1 MKNQYLKLKEVC
13 DEGNIST
20 IKVVL
25 YSLFYKL
32 LYKKNIVLHPNVKIL
47 GAKNITTK
55 GKRVLVGLR
64 TVNFATPA
72 EKTFLNISGQLIFK
86 GGFSIGKGC
95 KIDVREGGVLEIGK
109 GGYMNSY
116 TQMVVVHKVSIGDNC
131 AISWDC
137 QFLDE
142 DFHEIYYPKKVKN
155 PKKIPRTND
164 IYIGNNVWI
173 GCGVKIYK
181 GSYIA
186 DGSIVASNSIV
197 KGRFEQKNCLIG
209 GHPAKLLKEDAHW
222 K

>member
-20 IKVVL
+20 IKVIA
-25 YSLFYKL
+25 YSLFHKL
-32 LYKKNIVLHPNVKIL
+32 IHKNNIVLHPNVKIL
-47 GAKNITTK
+47 GNKNIITK
-55 GKRVLVGLR
+55 GKRVLLGLR
-64 TVNFATPA
+64 TVNFATPK
-72 EKTFLNISGQLIFK
+72 EKTFLNISGKLIFK

-95 KIDVREGGVLEIGK
+95 KIDVRKGGVLEIGK

-116 TQMVVVHKVSIGDNC
+116 TQLIVVHKVTIGDNC

-142 DFHEIYYPKKVKN
+142 DFHEIYYPKKDKN
-155 PKKIPRTND
+155 HKKITRTND

-197 KGRFEQKNCLIG
+197 KGKFEQKNCLIG
-209 GHPAKLLKEDAHW
+209 GHPAKILKENAHW

>member
-1 MKNQYLKLKEVC
+1 MKDNYIKLKQVC
-13 DEGNIST
+13 EEGNIST
-20 IKVVL
+20 LYVLL
-25 YSLFYKL
+25 YSLFYRIL
-32 LYKKNIVLHPNVKIL
+32 HKKNIFLHPNVKIY
-47 GAKNITTK
+47 GNKNITTK
-55 GKRVLVGLR
+55 GKRILLGLR
-64 TVNFATPA
+64 TVNFATPK
-72 EKTFLNISGQLIFK
+72 EKTFLNIRGQLIFK

-116 TQMVVVHKVSIGDNC
+116 TQMVVVHKVTIGDNC

-142 DFHEIYYPKKVKN
+142 DFHHIYYPHKTKN
-155 PKKIPRTND
+155 PNKVPKKND

-186 DGSIVASNSIV
+186 DGSVVASNSIV
-197 KGRFEQKNCLIG
+197 KGKFDHKNSLIG
-209 GHPAKLLKEDAHW
+209 GHPAKLLKEGAHW